1 MLNQPSPRTIYIII
15 SLVIII
21 LAPIIVLIFPLFS
34 VETFHFDKGQ
44 IVRIPLVENFYLVAI
59 AFITLIIGV
68 LTLAFKRNSITY
80 ILSGVLCVMFFG
92 LIYVSTIGYT
102 IIHKDYI
109 VLQNI
114 AMSEKY
120 EWNDISDVLYEY
132 EVGEFGIYYFLTKD
146 GREFSIAENGKF
158 GRDETREI
166 AHIINLKKINFEKRQ
181 IE

>member
-102 IIHKDYI
+102 
-109 VLQNI
+109 
-114 AMSEKY
+114 
-120 EWNDISDVLYEY
+120 
-132 EVGEFGIYYFLTKD
+132 
-146 GREFSIAENGKF
+146 
-158 GRDETREI
+158 
-166 AHIINLKKINFEKRQ
+166 
-181 IE
+181 